1 MNNNREPEH
10 KSLKEKKDKMT
21 KRSICGY
28 KERKRAFG
36 DLERKR
42 RAGIRTSVKR
52 EKASSADID

>member
-1 MNNNREPEH
+1 MNTNREPER

-36 DLERKR
+36 DLERKTS
-42 RAGIRTSVKR
+42 AGILTPVKR
-52 EKASSADID
+52 

>member
-1 MNNNREPEH
+1 MNTNREPER

-36 DLERKR
+36 DLERETW
-42 RAGIRTSVKR
+42 AGIRTPVKR
-52 EKASSADID
+52 

>member
-36 DLERKR
+36 DLERETWAGR
-42 RAGIRTSVKR
+42 RTPVKR
-52 EKASSADID
+52 

>member
-1 MNNNREPEH
+1 MNNNREPER

-36 DLERKR
+36 DLERETWAGR
-42 RAGIRTSVKR
+42 RTPVKR
-52 EKASSADID
+52 